1 MFSVGVQRTELERYL
16 SHEFNREI
24 IRVPGD
30 GACFIRSVKHCL
42 SRDLNVNYMIDEIC
56 DKIFEEVC
64 DNSEEYSKFHT
75 NSKRQ
80 LISDMLKY
88 LNDPIYTIDIVD
100 VAVQACANALKVNL
114 YIYEQTGPKV
124 ILIPT
129 YSKIASNRNIFLL
142 YNRLGG
148 SVHGGDHYSVIVEP
162 EASPQEITNIVS
174 NVQQNENATNSKTND
189 EGESERSESERGVAD
204 LHANV
209 SGVRNR
215 FGDEFHCHDGDYLY
229 DEFGD
234 LCGASEGHSPDDS
247 GRDGVQLAT
256 MGTTAKE
263 GNDMIDLTNQRS
275 KTNTNNVRTVTSTI
289 DDDSDVEI
297 VNDPADLEEGIP
309 IPENY
314 IREKRPKRQKY
325 RK

>member
-1 MFSVGVQRTELERYL
+1 MFSVGVQWTELERYL
-16 SHEFNREI
+16 SREFNREI
-24 IRVPGD
+24 ICVLGD
-30 GACFIRSVKHCL
+30 GACFIQSVKHCL
-42 SRDLNVNYMIDEIC
+42 SRDLDVNYTIDEIC

-88 LNDPIYTIDIVD
+88 LNDRIYTIDIVD

-114 YIYEQTGPKV
+114 YIYEWTGPKV

-148 SVHGGDHYSVIVEP
+148 SVHGEDHYSAIVEP
-162 EASPQEITNIVS
+162 EASPQEITNIVMF
-174 NVQQNENATNSKTND
+174 SKMRMQLTAKQTMK
-189 EGESERSESERGVAD
+189 GKSERSESGRGVAD
-204 LHANV
+204 LHPNV

-234 LCGASEGHSPDDS
+234 LCGASESNSPDDS
-247 GRDGVQLAT
+247 G
-256 MGTTAKE
+256 
-263 GNDMIDLTNQRS
+263 
-275 KTNTNNVRTVTSTI
+275 
-289 DDDSDVEI
+289 
-297 VNDPADLEEGIP
+297 
-309 IPENY
+309 
-314 IREKRPKRQKY
+314 
-325 RK
+325 

>member
-1 MFSVGVQRTELERYL
+1 MFWVMGLVL
-16 SHEFNREI
+16 F
-24 IRVPGD
+24 
-30 GACFIRSVKHCL
+30 KHCL
-42 SRDLNVNYMIDEIC
+42 SRDLDVNYMIYEIC

-64 DNSEEYSKFHT
+64 DNAEEYSKFHT
-75 NSKRQ
+75 NSKQQ
-80 LISDMLKY
+80 LISNMLKY
-88 LNDPIYTIDIVD
+88 LNDRIYTINIVD
-100 VAVQACANALKVNL
+100 VAVQACANALKVSL
-114 YIYEQTGPKV
+114 YIYEWTGPKV

-142 YNRLGG
+142 YIRLGG
-148 SVHGGDHYSVIVEP
+148 SVHGGDHYSAIVEP

-174 NVQQNENATNSKTND
+174 NVEKNQNVTNSKTND
-189 EGESERSESERGVAD
+189 EGESEKSESGRGVAD

-215 FGDEFHCHDGDYLY
+215 FGDEFDCRDGDDLY

-234 LCGASEGHSPDDS
+234 LCGVSKGNSPDDS
-247 GRDGVQLAT
+247 SRDGVQLGT
-256 MGTTAKE
+256 MANE
-263 GNDMIDLTNQRS
+263 GNHMIDLTNNRS
-275 KTNTNNVRTVTSTI
+275 KTNTNNVCAVTSTVN
-289 DDDSDVEI
+289 DDSDVEI
-297 VNDPADLEEGIP
+297 VNDPVDLEEGIP

>member
-1 MFSVGVQRTELERYL
+1 M
-16 SHEFNREI
+16 
-24 IRVPGD
+24 
-30 GACFIRSVKHCL
+30 
-42 SRDLNVNYMIDEIC
+42 
-56 DKIFEEVC
+56 C

-88 LNDPIYTIDIVD
+88 LNDRIYTIDIVD

-114 YIYEQTGPKV
+114 YIYERTGPKA

-148 SVHGGDHYSVIVEP
+148 SVHGGDHNYVIVEP

-189 EGESERSESERGVAD
+189 EGDRNQKGVNQGGG
-204 LHANV
+204 LLICMQMFQVFVTGSN
-209 SGVRNR
+209 S
-215 FGDEFHCHDGDYLY
+215 GDEFHCRDGDYLY

-234 LCGASEGHSPDDS
+234 LCGASEGNSPDDS
-247 GRDGVQLAT
+247 GRDGVQLGT
-256 MGTTAKE
+256 TGTTAKE
-263 GNDMIDLTNQRS
+263 GNDMIDLTNNR
-275 KTNTNNVRTVTSTI
+275 
-289 DDDSDVEI
+289 
-297 VNDPADLEEGIP
+297 
-309 IPENY
+309 
-314 IREKRPKRQKY
+314 
-325 RK
+325 